1 MTTDLL
7 EKRLHD
13 LAVPTPDAGRVSAR
27 VLATRPSRHQHP
39 AIRIVSAPV
48 ALIVLAALVVY
59 FVPAADVVLADV
71 PFAGDLLQSAGLVGA
86 RDRITSIGSSAT
98 SSGYTITLVGA
109 YADST
114 RTVLLVRSNPPSLP
128 AGGSDTSLTDQFG
141 RTYQF
146 HGGTTDMLTG
156 DATMEFDALAWP
168 DALTG
173 ARITLHISRID
184 AIGPGPD
191 FKDLGEVRGSWNL
204 PATIGVDEASPLPL
218 PAPAAT
224 GSIHF
229 RFTSVTYT
237 PATIVIDMFVTGTTA
252 QEMNTRIPDGGK
264 GTPVFTMA
272 VKEPNGAVT
281 TVWLLGEQEQSGVR
295 VHSLF
300 YRSAGSGDYELRF
313 NYVGQGGFQRAL
325 NIP

>member
-1 MTTDLL
+1 
-7 EKRLHD
+7 
-13 LAVPTPDAGRVSAR
+13 
-27 VLATRPSRHQHP
+27 VLATRPSQHQRR
-39 AIRIVSAPV
+39 AIRIAAAPV
-48 ALIVLAALVVY
+48 AFIVLAALAAY
-59 FVPAADVVLADV
+59 FVPAADTALADI
-71 PFAGDLLQSAGLVGA
+71 PFASDLLRSAGLVGA
-86 RDRITSIGSSAT
+86 RDRITSVGSSAT
-98 SSGYTITLVGA
+98 SSGHTITLIGA

-128 AGGSDTSLTDQFG
+128 TGGFDTSLTDQFG

-146 HGGTTDMLTG
+146 HGGTTNMLTG
-156 DATMEFDALAWP
+156 EGTMEFDALAWP

-173 ARITLHISRID
+173 ARITMHINRID

-204 PATIGVDEASPLPL
+204 PATIGVDEASSLPL
-218 PAPAAT
+218 PAPATT
-224 GSIHF
+224 GSIHY

-237 PATIVIDMFVTGTTA
+237 PATIVIDMLVTGTTA
-252 QEMNTRIPDGGK
+252 QEMNTRIPDGRK

-272 VKEPNGAVT
+272 VEEPNGEVT
-281 TVWLLGEQEQSGVR
+281 NMWLLGEQEQQGVR

-300 YRSAGSGDYELRF
+300 YRIGGSGEYVLRF
-313 NYVGQGGFQRAL
+313 NYVGQGGFQRAP